1 MKWIIFKGITD
12 YQNWAYQSKNLEK
25 PISVENRK
33 KLRNYPHRKESGPDG
48 SKWSLP
54 SFRPDRQSQG
64 SMYYSRESERETSCS
79 FYEANITENYTKD
92 DTKKMIKLLTNSTH
106 EYWYKNLKQILETE
120 STTGK

>member
-1 MKWIIFKGITD
+1 
-12 YQNWAYQSKNLEK
+12 
-25 PISVENRK
+25 
-33 KLRNYPHRKESGPDG
+33 
-48 SKWSLP
+48 
-54 SFRPDRQSQG
+54 
-64 SMYYSRESERETSCS
+64 MYYSRESERETSCS